1 MADRPIPQNVTAAY
15 IADALVMQ
23 SELLR
28 RLSRGGNLELAEL
41 GELMGDMGKFYLSI
55 SAAIRESVT
64 PAPDARPS
72 RRENITVVSFP
83 QKNCPT

>member
-15 IADALVMQ
+15 IADALVLQ

-28 RLSRGGNLELAEL
+28 RLSRGGNLELSEL
-41 GELMGDMGKFYLSI
+41 GALMGDMGKFYLSI
-55 SAAIRESVT
+55 SVAISEAVT
-64 PAPDARPS
+64 PAPDAPPS
-72 RRENITVVSFP
+72 PHENITVVSFP